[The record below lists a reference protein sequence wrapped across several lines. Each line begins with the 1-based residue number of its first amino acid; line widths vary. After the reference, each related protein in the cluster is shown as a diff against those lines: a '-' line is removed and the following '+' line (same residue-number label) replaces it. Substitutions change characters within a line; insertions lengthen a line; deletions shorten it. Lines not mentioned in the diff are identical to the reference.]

1 MQFVVENFY
10 ALCGTVFACIVL
22 DAARK
27 ALRPAKSASRQ
38 R

>member
-1 MQFVVENFY
+1 MQFFVDNFY

-27 ALRPAKSASRQ
+27 ALRHPNPAQPKR
-38 R
+38 